1 MTVFINMFTNILH
14 WKTNLATFPCFIYM
28 LLYITLVL
36 QDVCV
41 FGIHLELWNKSNN
54 TFNSEKMGICGDRR
68 RLDPV
73 L

>member
-1 MTVFINMFTNILH
+1 MFYIH
-14 WKTNLATFPCFIYM
+14 VIVYNLGFFS
-28 LLYITLVL
+28 VK

-41 FGIHLELWNKSNN
+41 FGIHLELWNKLNN